1 MKTTHPS
8 AITFGW
14 DGVRAGFVR
23 TLPVALGV
31 AAYGLVYGVLARQA
45 GLSLWEGLSL
55 SGLVFAGA
63 SQFVALDLWA
73 HPLPVSALIVTTLA
87 VNLRHVLMGATL
99 RPWFGGLTPLQAYGS
114 MFFLVDE
121 GWALTLT
128 ELNSGGSRAS
138 FLLGTG
144 LALYLA
150 WVGATGL
157 GMTAGSLLG
166 DPARL
171 GMDFAFTA
179 MFLALRAG
187 LGRGR
192 RDLAP
197 WRAAGAV
204 ALLGE
209 YFVPGKWHIVAGGR
223 AGGLAGALRHG
234 R

>member
-1 MKTTHPS
+1 MPSHPTV
-8 AITFGW
+8 TFGW

-45 GLSLWEGLSL
+45 GLSLWEGLAL

-99 RPWFGGLTPLQAYGS
+99 RPWFGGLTPLEAYGS
-114 MFFLVDE
+114 MFFMVDE

-150 WVGATGL
+150 WVGSTGL

-179 MFLALRAG
+179 MFLALLAG
-187 LGRGR
+187 MWRGR

-197 WRAAGAV
+197 WLAAGAV
-204 ALLGE
+204 ALLVE
-209 YFVPGKWHIVAGGR
+209 HFVPGKWHIVAGGL
-223 AGGLAGALRHG
+223 AGGLTGALRHG

>member
-1 MKTTHPS
+1 MPGPITP
-8 AITFGW
+8 ITFGW
-14 DGVRAGFVR
+14 DGVRAGFAR

-45 GLSLWEGLSL
+45 GLSLWEGLGL

-63 SQFVALDLWA
+63 SQFVALDLWV
-73 HPLPVSALIVTTLA
+73 HPLPVSALIFTTLA

-99 RPWFGGLTPLQAYGS
+99 RPWFGELTPLQAYGS
-114 MFFLVDE
+114 MFFMVDE
-121 GWALTLT
+121 GWALTLA

-138 FLLGTG
+138 FLLGAG
-144 LALYLA
+144 LALYAA

-157 GMTAGSLLG
+157 GMTAGALLG

-179 MFLALRAG
+179 MFLALLAG
-187 LGRGR
+187 MWRGS
-192 RDLAP
+192 RDLLP
-197 WRAAGAV
+197 WLAAGAV
-204 ALLGE
+204 ALVVE
-209 YFVPGKWHIVAGGR
+209 HAFPGKWHIVAGGL
-223 AGGLAGALRHG
+223 AGGLTGALRHG